1 MTDETTFRF
10 LSFRSGS
17 KWLLEWSF
25 FLQTKGFIYSKEIGH
40 LATMIKSK
48 AEQAI
53 SSVGFDINQ
62 CLFTSKTQITIF

>member
-1 MTDETTFRF
+1 MK
-10 LSFRSGS
+10 LRSGFS
-17 KWLLEWSF
+17 VSGRDLNGCWNGV
-25 FLQTKGFIYSKEIGH
+25 FLPTKCFIYNKEIGH

-53 SSVGFDINQ
+53 SSVGYNINQ

>member
-25 FLQTKGFIYSKEIGH
+25 LPTKCFIYSKEIGH

-53 SSVGFDINQ
+53 SSVGFDISQ